1 MVIFYYYFIT
11 FNRVVF
17 EKTQRES
24 IILIKNRS
32 LENPILRS
40 YYSIFIQAFQPLNH
54 YICLTKYYNMKKLL
68 VLSSAIILCLSAF
81 KSSDG
86 DRIPSA
92 TIKKLDGS
100 SVNSNTFINNGKPM
114 IISFWATWCKPCKKE
129 LDAINEEYAELQK
142 ETGVK
147 LIAIS
152 IDDARSSGKVVTDVK
167 VKGWTYEVY
176 IDENQ
181 DFKRAMNVNNVPH
194 TFLVDGDGKIVWSH
208 NSYAEGDEEKL
219 FENVRKLAKGEK
231 LAH

>member
-1 MVIFYYYFIT
+1 
-11 FNRVVF
+11 
-17 EKTQRES
+17 
-24 IILIKNRS
+24 
-32 LENPILRS
+32 
-40 YYSIFIQAFQPLNH
+40 
-54 YICLTKYYNMKKLL
+54 MKK
-68 VLSSAIILCLSAF
+68 VLFSIMFLSIAALSNAQS
-81 KSSDG
+81 K
-86 DRIPSA
+86 IPNVE
-92 TIKKLDGS
+92 IKKIAGESFMTS
-100 SVNSNTFINNGKPM
+100 SLSNDGKPM

-142 ETGVK
+142 ETGAK

-194 TFLVDGDGKIVWSH
+194 TFLVDGNGQIVWSH

-231 LAH
+231 LSH

>member
-1 MVIFYYYFIT
+1 
-11 FNRVVF
+11 
-17 EKTQRES
+17 
-24 IILIKNRS
+24 
-32 LENPILRS
+32 
-40 YYSIFIQAFQPLNH
+40 
-54 YICLTKYYNMKKLL
+54 MKKIALTL
-68 VLSSAIILCLSAF
+68 VALSLFAF
-81 KSSDG
+81 TTFTSNG
-86 DRIPSA
+86 DKIPSA
-92 TIKKLDGS
+92 TLRKLDGGKINS
-100 SVNSNTFINNGKPM
+100 STFSNNGKPM

-129 LDAINEEYAELQK
+129 LDAINEEYAELVK

-194 TFLVDGDGKIVWSH
+194 TFLVDGEGKIVWSH

-219 FENVRKLAKGEK
+219 FEHVRKLAKGEK
-231 LAH
+231 IAAH